1 MVQERLSV
9 NWQSLK
15 HRRGGALKPCPL
27 SSILFE
33 HLVGSGEELRMEFQP
48 ERDCCLQ
55 ADRQTT
61 TN

>member
-1 MVQERLSV
+1 V